1 MMMHSQP
8 SKCLEMIAISCI
20 SCYACSTMV
29 MVPVPFSK
37 LRDWNSVE
45 KMSGAT
51 SLYPMLGLVIC
62 SA

>member
-1 MMMHSQP
+1 MMMHSLP
-8 SKCLEMIAISCI
+8 SKCLEMISISCI

-29 MVPVPFSK
+29 MVPFSK
-37 LRDWNSVE
+37 LRGWNSVE

-51 SLYPMLGLVIC
+51 SLYSMLGLVIC